1 MKERELMPEPDISL
15 QENKAEME
23 FTEIKEVTVGRE
35 HVPMRTVKIQQG
47 TDTAT
52 VSLWREAATF
62 PLQCGLLI
70 RMSHLRHSTIYLQT
84 TNFTK
89 IEMVEEDKVTLTGKV
104 EGVSSCQEDDNL
116 NIDFSDGSELVIAK
130 ALWEP
135 LEEQFEKVCNQTLEF
150 LTPPKLNTLLSTRP
164 RQLPPLPF
172 CWLRQTTRERNSWWF
187 IDCLAERL
195 LAASCA
201 SAATQRELVPLGF
214 LLCLVSWCPPP
225 LFPSPSTSIIIGRS
239 IFPVTLVHIYLII
252 GLYLVSHLSL
262 LYLGQQ
268 GPPSILY
275 PIYPCSI

>member
-70 RMSHLRHSTIYLQT
+70 RISHLRHSTIYLQT

-116 NIDFSDGSELVIAK
+116 NIDLSDGSELVIAK

-135 LEEQFEKVCNQTLEF
+135 LEEQFEKGDLFVTVERVG
-150 LTPPKLNTLLSTRP
+150 TRV
-164 RQLPPLPF
+164 
-172 CWLRQTTRERNSWWF
+172 TAVKA
-187 IDCLAERL
+187 AEKKK
-195 LAASCA
+195 
-201 SAATQRELVPLGF
+201 
-214 LLCLVSWCPPP
+214 
-225 LFPSPSTSIIIGRS
+225 
-239 IFPVTLVHIYLII
+239 
-252 GLYLVSHLSL
+252 
-262 LYLGQQ
+262 
-268 GPPSILY
+268 
-275 PIYPCSI
+275 